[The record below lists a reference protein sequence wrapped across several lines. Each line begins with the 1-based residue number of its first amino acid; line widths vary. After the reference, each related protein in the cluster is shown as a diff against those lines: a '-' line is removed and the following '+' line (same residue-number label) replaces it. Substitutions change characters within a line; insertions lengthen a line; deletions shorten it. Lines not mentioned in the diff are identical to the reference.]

1 MGAIRKVRRRIG
13 RLVPREYAIR
23 FRLLRSSLSPQSIL
37 AERRADVVLTSY
49 PKCGRTWLRVMISH
63 ALGLHV
69 GTEDVDYLGT
79 DVLED
84 AAGTRIPRIRITHD
98 GSPHWKTPG
107 GVSRSSKRKYRGK
120 KILLLVRDPRDVV
133 VSMYFERSRR
143 ERAYSGSLGEFLH
156 EAKGSL
162 DTIIRYYNVW
172 NESRGVPQGF
182 CLVRYEDLHAD
193 TAKELRRIFDFLE
206 IPDISD
212 AHIREA
218 VEFGSFGNM
227 RSMESSDTLKSGR
240 LRARDSND
248 VESFKTRR
256 GVVGGYVDY
265 LDPEQIEWM
274 EDRIRNGLHPS
285 FGYSEPRVSP
295 ADA

>member
-1 MGAIRKVRRRIG
+1 MGAIGKLRRRIG

-23 FRLLRSSLSPQSIL
+23 FRLLRESLSLKSIL
-37 AERRADVVLTSY
+37 SERRADVVLTSY
-49 PKCGRTWLRVMISH
+49 PKCGRTWLRLMISH

-69 GTEDVDYLGT
+69 GTDDVDYLAP
-79 DVLED
+79 DILAD
-84 AAGTRIPRIRITHD
+84 AAGTLIPRIRISHD
-98 GSPHWKTPG
+98 GSPHWKTPRE
-107 GVSRSSKRKYRGK
+107 VSRSKPEYRGK
-120 KILLLVRDPRDVV
+120 KIVLLVRDPRDVV

-172 NESRGVPQGF
+172 NESRDVPRGF

-193 TAKELRRIFDFLE
+193 TGKELRRIFDFLE

-218 VEFGSFGNM
+218 VEFGSFENM

-240 LRARDSND
+240 LRPRDSSD

-265 LDPEQIEWM
+265 LDADQIAWM
-274 EDRIRNGLHPS
+274 EDRIRTGLHPS
-285 FGYSEPRVSP
+285 FGYSEPRAP
-295 ADA
+295 TAGE

>member
-1 MGAIRKVRRRIG
+1 MSAIRKVRRRIG

-23 FRLLRSSLSPQSIL
+23 FRLFRASLSPQSIL

-69 GTEDVDYLGT
+69 GTED
-79 DVLED
+79 
-84 AAGTRIPRIRITHD
+84 
-98 GSPHWKTPG
+98 PG

-143 ERAYSGSLGEFLH
+143 ERAYSGTLGEFLH

-172 NESRGVPQGF
+172 NESRDVPRGF

-193 TAKELRRIFDFLE
+193 TAKQLRRIFDFLE

-240 LRARDSND
+240 LRARDTSD

-265 LDPEQIEWM
+265 LEPEQIAWM
-274 EDRIRNGLHPS
+274 EDRICKGLHPS
-285 FGYSEPRVSP
+285 FGYSEPRP
-295 ADA
+295 LP